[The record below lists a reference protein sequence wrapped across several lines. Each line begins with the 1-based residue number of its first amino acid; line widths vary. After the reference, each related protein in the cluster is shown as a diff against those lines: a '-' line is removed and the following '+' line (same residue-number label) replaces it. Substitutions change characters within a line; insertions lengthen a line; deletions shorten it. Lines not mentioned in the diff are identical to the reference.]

1 MTSPFGPSLISR
13 RAALAAG
20 FVLATGLHPAE
31 AAGRPGLLRFEARRS
46 GRRIGEQQTSFEG
59 RGAGLFV
66 RTVADFAVKLGPVTL
81 YRYRHEALERWDGDR
96 LAGLEARTNQNG
108 RMLHVSAQ
116 AEAGDVR
123 ILAASGADTRAPPTA
138 APFSH
143 WNREFARRPLFNP
156 QDGMLLHVVASAPR
170 PAMVQLADGSAMA
183 GVCIKFSGDAEIED
197 YYGQDGVWAG
207 LVGRLKDGSTLE
219 YRRL

>member
-1 MTSPFGPSLISR
+1 MISPFGPSLISR
-13 RAALAAG
+13 RVALAAA
-20 FVLATGLHPAE
+20 FVLAAGMRPAE

-59 RGAGLFV
+59 RGAGLVV

-81 YRYRHEALERWDGDR
+81 YRYRHEAIERWDGDR
-96 LAGLEARTNQNG
+96 LAGLDARTNQNG
-108 RMLHVSAQ
+108 RMLHVSAES
-116 AEAGDVR
+116 EAGGVR
-123 ILAASGADTRAPPTA
+123 ILAASGDATRAPPTA

-156 QDGMLLHVVASAPR
+156 QDGRLLRQTASAAQ
-170 PAMVQLADGSAMA
+170 PALVRLADGSSIS
-183 GVCIKFSGDAEIED
+183 GVCVRFSGDAEIED
-197 YYGQDGVWAG
+197 YYDQDGVWAG
-207 LVGRLKDGSTLE
+207 LVGKLKDGSALE